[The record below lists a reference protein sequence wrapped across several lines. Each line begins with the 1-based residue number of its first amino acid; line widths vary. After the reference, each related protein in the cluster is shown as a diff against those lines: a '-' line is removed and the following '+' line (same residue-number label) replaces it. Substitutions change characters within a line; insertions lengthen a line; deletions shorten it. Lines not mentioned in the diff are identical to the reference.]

1 MGLFSRNNTGKTIY
15 FPHGGPLNRTPDLVD
30 RLEILFTDVETKGK
44 KQGYARA
51 AAEYEKAFHTIECE
65 YQYTKYLIHSF
76 RNMHERQSNLLIQ
89 KLKSLEQQKYD
100 LEKQLEQ
107 KTQNVS
113 KKYDIPVQKVRSS
126 LTGRRRMSSSETSDI
141 FDLVYRFKKIKLQE
155 AEQRGYQEAKVL
167 YEVKIAG
174 LKNDLEA
181 LKKKGDAEIQE
192 LIDMSND
199 ILEVIADEQMKIA
212 ELNLLL

>member
-1 MGLFSRNNTGKTIY
+1 MGLFSRNNIGKTNY
-15 FPHGGPLNRTPDLVD
+15 FPCGGPLNRKPDMAD

-44 KQGYARA
+44 KQGYVRA
-51 AAEYEKAFHTIECE
+51 AAEYEKAFHAIECE
-65 YQYTKYLIHSF
+65 YKYTKYLIHSS

-113 KKYDIPVQKVRSS
+113 KKYNIPAHKVRSL
-126 LTGRRRMSSSETSDI
+126 LTGSRGMTSSETSDI
-141 FDLVYRFKKIKLQE
+141 FELIYTLKKIKLQE
-155 AEQRGYQEAKVL
+155 AEQRGYQEAKEL

-174 LKNDLEA
+174 LRNDLEA

-199 ILEVIADEQMKIA
+199 ILEAIADEQMKIA
-212 ELNLLL
+212 ELNLLI

>member
-1 MGLFSRNNTGKTIY
+1 
-15 FPHGGPLNRTPDLVD
+15 
-30 RLEILFTDVETKGK
+30 
-44 KQGYARA
+44 
-51 AAEYEKAFHTIECE
+51 
-65 YQYTKYLIHSF
+65 
-76 RNMHERQSNLLIQ
+76 
-89 KLKSLEQQKYD
+89 
-100 LEKQLEQ
+100 
-107 KTQNVS
+107 
-113 KKYDIPVQKVRSS
+113 
-126 LTGRRRMSSSETSDI
+126 MSSSETSDI